1 MNEIRA
7 LRAPPETIRDILEGV
22 LKLMGNQDTSWTSMK
37 SFLGKRGIKD
47 DIASFDARAIPV
59 EARKQVEQLLEQR
72 KNSFT
77 DAAAKR
83 ASIAAQPL
91 ASWVRA
97 NVQYA
102 SVLERIA
109 PLEAQEAEL
118 LRGLKAAEM
127 ELETLGGEISSVE
140 VKVAKLKK
148 QFEEKSRE
156 AAKVEAKMDETA
168 KILKRAARLIEDLQK
183 EKKRWEKTSNEIS
196 EKVKSI
202 PLSSLLSA
210 GHIGLVSA
218 NLRVCP
224 PKLVHDLVVFDTVV
238 RLWTPK

>member
-1 MNEIRA
+1 MLFA
-7 LRAPPETIRDILEGV
+7 TKGA
-22 LKLMGNQDTSWTSMK
+22 
-37 SFLGKRGIKD
+37 
-47 DIASFDARAIPV
+47 
-59 EARKQVEQLLEQR
+59 
-72 KNSFT
+72 
-77 DAAAKR
+77 
-83 ASIAAQPL
+83 L

-102 SVLERIA
+102 SGLERIA
-109 PLEAQEAEL
+109 PLEAKEAEL

-196 EKVKSI
+196 EKIKSI

-210 GHIGLVSA
+210 GHIGMMSA
-218 NLRVCP
+218 KICLSKFIHHFFIQKFLGKINSVL
-224 PKLVHDLVVFDTVV
+224 FITVV
-238 RLWTPK
+238 RPWAPN